1 MIKET
6 TWREQNDE
14 FSTPVII
21 GSAICCFLLFSL
33 IFSVLYCS
41 KTSNACVRVLIST
54 CARYFNKLAVRWSVS
69 FRRFRYRLLCYVH
82 RSFQLSL
89 WFSCFFFFFFNT
101 LFIVHRH
108 ADFVSIRVL
117 TNVRACKSHLFVKR
131 TGLHVYMHSGH
142 DRYTRSR
149 SDLSRTPI
157 TTPSSLTFKLCS
169 RCDRSR
175 FSLRTPINV

>member
-33 IFSVLYCS
+33 IFFSCCIARKRRTRAFECLFR
-41 KTSNACVRVLIST
+41 RVLAISINWPCDGRFHFVDFGIVF
-54 CARYFNKLAVRWSVS
+54 CAMYIVL
-69 FRRFRYRLLCYVH
+69 
-82 RSFQLSL
+82 
-89 WFSCFFFFFFNT
+89 FSCPYDSPVFFFFFYT

-108 ADFVSIRVL
+108 ADFVYIRVL

-149 SDLSRTPI
+149 SDLSRTSI

-175 FSLRTPINV
+175 FYVTNAH

>member
-1 MIKET
+1 MVGFISSISVSSFVLCTSFFSIVPMI
-6 TWREQNDE
+6 
-14 FSTPVII
+14 
-21 GSAICCFLLFSL
+21 LLFL
-33 IFSVLYCS
+33 
-41 KTSNACVRVLIST
+41 
-54 CARYFNKLAVRWSVS
+54 
-69 FRRFRYRLLCYVH
+69 
-82 RSFQLSL
+82 
-89 WFSCFFFFFFNT
+89 FFFFYT

-149 SDLSRTPI
+149 SDLSRTSI

-175 FSLRTPINV
+175 FSLRTPITYIVRVSCTYS